1 MRLQASLC
9 CFTIRIGV
17 LLEVRHVGYE
27 PHDVIHAAA
36 DRSECGFD
44 VLKRLHS
51 LGAEFLRGLSASID
65 AGLAGD
71 KDESMRTVDLD
82 YLAVRSWLRHPGRIG
97 MSHIRPRLCL
107 C

>member
-36 DRSECGFD
+36 NRSERGLD
-44 VLKRLHS
+44 ILKHLLR
-51 LGAEFLRGLSASID
+51 LGAKPLRAFPLASTPVWQQRGDD
-65 AGLAGD
+65 AD
-71 KDESMRTVDLD
+71 R
-82 YLAVRSWLRHPGRIG
+82 
-97 MSHIRPRLCL
+97 
-107 C
+107 